1 MGVNHYKALLRLV
14 FGLVHQSQEHGSKGV
29 KFMGKTIKRKIYE
42 IVTDVDK
49 IKKETLEKALK
60 NNAIREWAYII
71 HDKDTD
77 DKGNYIRAH
86 YHIAIRLKYAQELKH
101 VAKWFEVQEN
111 FIELCKGTYQDL
123 LKYLIHENCFD
134 KYQYD
139 VSDIVCNFDYQKVK
153 NKKAGRERI
162 EEIINGIVSGEI
174 REYNYHE
181 YIDAVEFDKYRKSI
195 DNAFRYRAD
204 KLRTRLER
212 GDTGMECIFIT
223 GPSGSGKTTYAK
235 KLCCDNGYSVFIS
248 SSSNDILDG
257 YAGQDAIIL
266 DDMRP
271 SSIGLSDLLKM
282 TDNHTASSVKSR
294 YRNKVLECKMI
305 IVTSI
310 LAIGE
315 FYRNVLEV
323 QKEPIVQLKRRFNVY
338 IRLTKDKMVIQRF
351 DKTIMDYGKQYITD
365 NPVKDVINLN
375 VMNEEETLNYLQEL
389 LGIEIRND
397 YDWVQGKLEDYDDFL
412 EVI

>member
-1 MGVNHYKALLRLV
+1 
-14 FGLVHQSQEHGSKGV
+14 
-29 KFMGKTIKRKIYE
+29 MGKTIKRKIYE

-49 IKKETLEKALK
+49 IEKETLERGLN

-71 HDKDTD
+71 HDKDID
-77 DKGNYIRAH
+77 DDGNYIRAH

-123 LKYLIHENCFD
+123 LKYLIHENCPD

-139 VSDIVCNFDYQKVK
+139 VNDIVCNFDYQKVK
-153 NKKAGRERI
+153 DKKVGNERL
-162 EEIINGIVSGEI
+162 EEIINGIVSGKI
-174 REYNYHE
+174 REYNYFE

-204 KLRTRLER
+204 RLRTMFER
-212 GDTGMECIFIT
+212 GENGMECIFIT

-235 KLCCDNGYSVFIS
+235 KLCSDKGYSVFIS

-282 TDNHTASSVKSR
+282 TDNYTASSVKSR
-294 YRNKVLECKMI
+294 YRNKVLECKLI

-310 LAIGE
+310 LAIDE
-315 FYRNVLEV
+315 FYRNVLEI

-338 IRLTKDKMVIQRF
+338 IKLTKDEMIIQKF

-365 NPVKDVINLN
+365 NPVKDIINLN

-397 YDWVQGKLEDYDDFL
+397 YDWVQGKVEDYDDFL